1 MLAHHYLQ
9 ALELTTAA
17 RRDVSSFADA
27 AGAALT
33 DAGDRAF
40 GLHAYDAAV
49 RFWRGALDLL
59 AEGDAR
65 RGRLHLGLGRALVR
79 IDEPSAGVLERA
91 RDELLDA
98 QDLDGAV
105 EAEAALAEL
114 HWTVGDRDRAFE
126 HLGEARRLAESLPTS
141 PAKARAAAMASR
153 FTMLAADHDEA
164 IRIGEEALA
173 MASQLGLDD
182 VRAATLNNVG
192 SSRAAVGD
200 EQGVQQLAEAIQVAR
215 EANAP
220 FELCRALGNLAA
232 MYWRRGRL
240 VEAEALWRESHEE
253 GERYGQRWLARWDVG
268 VLVNVALQL
277 GRWDEALAGADAF
290 LAEIE
295 AGSPHYLAAQVYSN
309 RSELRLGRGD
319 VDAAVEDAERS
330 LELARRAKDPQILC
344 QALADAAHVLRE
356 TGDVDRAVALAQEFA
371 DKIGTPG
378 SIGFGATALH
388 VLAWTLAPAGRGA
401 ELAKALDAFPDVWA
415 RAGAAYGRGDPVA
428 AADICA
434 EIGAP
439 TQEAYARLAAARL
452 LVSEG
457 RRAEADE
464 QLHRALG
471 FYRSVG
477 AKWYVRQGEALLAA
491 SA

>member
-1 MLAHHYLQ
+1 
-9 ALELTTAA
+9 
-17 RRDVSSFADA
+17 
-27 AGAALT
+27 
-33 DAGDRAF
+33 
-40 GLHAYDAAV
+40 
-49 RFWRGALDLL
+49 
-59 AEGDAR
+59 
-65 RGRLHLGLGRALVR
+65 
-79 IDEPSAGVLERA
+79 
-91 RDELLDA
+91 
-98 QDLDGAV
+98 
-105 EAEAALAEL
+105 
-114 HWTVGDRDRAFE
+114 
-126 HLGEARRLAESLPTS
+126 LPTS

-153 FTMLAADHDEA
+153 IMMLAAEHDES

-192 SSRAAVGD
+192 SSRGAVWDDRGT
-200 EQGVQQLAEAIQVAR
+200 QQLAEAIQVAR

-232 MYWRRGRL
+232 QYWRRGRL
-240 VEAEALWRESHEE
+240 VEAEALLRESQQET
-253 GERYGQRWLARWDVG
+253 ERYGQRWIARFDSG
-268 VLVNVALQL
+268 VVVNVAFQL

-309 RSELRLGRGD
+309 RAELRLGRGD
-319 VDAAVEDAERS
+319 VDAALEDVERS

-344 QALADAAHVLRE
+344 QTLADGAQVLRE
-356 TGDVDRAVALAQEFA
+356 TGDVERAVALAQEFA
-371 DKIGTPG
+371 DEIDTPG
-378 SIGFGATALH
+378 SIGFGAVAVH
-388 VLAWTLAPAGRGA
+388 ILAWTLTPAGRGA
-401 ELAKALDAFPDVWA
+401 ELANALDALPDVWA
-415 RAGAAYGRGDPVA
+415 RAGAAYGRGDPAA

-434 EIGAP
+434 EIGAA

>member
-1 MLAHHYLQ
+1 
-9 ALELTTAA
+9 
-17 RRDVSSFADA
+17 
-27 AGAALT
+27 
-33 DAGDRAF
+33 
-40 GLHAYDAAV
+40 
-49 RFWRGALDLL
+49 
-59 AEGDAR
+59 
-65 RGRLHLGLGRALVR
+65 
-79 IDEPSAGVLERA
+79 
-91 RDELLDA
+91 
-98 QDLDGAV
+98 
-105 EAEAALAEL
+105 
-114 HWTVGDRDRAFE
+114 
-126 HLGEARRLAESLPTS
+126 
-141 PAKARAAAMASR
+141 MASR
-153 FTMLAADHDEA
+153 ILMLAADHDES

-192 SSRAAVGD
+192 SSRGAVGD
-200 EQGVQQLAEAIQVAR
+200 DQGVQQLAEAIQVAR

-240 VEAEALWRESHEE
+240 VEAEALWRESQEE

-295 AGSPHYLAAQVYSN
+295 AGSPHYLAAQVYAN
-309 RSELRLGRGD
+309 RAELRLARGK
-319 VDAAVEDAERS
+319 VDAAIEDTERS

-344 QALADAAHVLRE
+344 QTLADAAHVLRE
-356 TGDVDRAVALAQEFA
+356 TGDVERAVALAQEVA
-371 DKIGTPG
+371 DEIDTRGN
-378 SIGFGATALH
+378 IGFGVVAVH
-388 VLAWTLAPAGRGA
+388 VLAWTLTPAGGGA
-401 ELAKALDAFPDVWA
+401 ELANALDALPDVWA
-415 RAGAAYGRGDPVA
+415 RAGAAYGRGDPAA

-434 EIGAP
+434 EVGAT
-439 TQEAYARLAAARL
+439 TQEAYARLTAARVL
-452 LVSEG
+452 LEEG

-464 QLHRALG
+464 HLHRALA

-477 AKWYVRQGEALLAA
+477 ATWYVRQGETLLAA